1 MTQLV
6 KTADWAKSLFGE
18 AKLGDKRRTNRLVE
32 LTAQVGCHIG
42 DTIVGSCEGDE
53 AKLEGAYRFIRNQKV
68 APKAI
73 AESGF
78 NATVA
83 QAKEHKTLLALE
95 DSTTL
100 SYSHRVRDSLG
111 DLGGK
116 KSSKKRGFW
125 VHNVLLL
132 DAQSEQTVGLV
143 DQSYWLR
150 EPETRG
156 KAKQRR
162 EREYEDKESFKWEAA
177 SRRLACRLGDKMQD
191 TISVCDRESDI
202 YEYLHYKRENTQR
215 FVVRSSW
222 DRRVDNST
230 GNLFEQAANAP
241 VLGHYE
247 ISIPQ
252 KGGRKARQARLELRA
267 VTVTLNRPNRLG
279 GEWGSVQVNLVVA
292 EEVGG
297 NEGEKL
303 CWRLL
308 TSEPIECFEDARK
321 ITRYYELRWRVEDF
335 HKAWKSSGTDVE
347 ELRLQHPDNIQRVAV
362 IMAFV
367 AVRLL
372 QMREVFHKARVCPSA
387 NIACDKLLD
396 KYEWKALWL
405 THEKKPLPE
414 KAPGIAWAYEAI
426 ARLGGWT
433 DSKRTGVVGWATLW
447 KGWFRLQDRTDGL
460 ILAFSTV
467 EAAP

>member
-1 MTQLV
+1 MTQLI
-6 KTADWAKSLFGE
+6 KTSDWAESLFGK
-18 AKLGDKRRTNRLVE
+18 AKLGDKRLTNRLVA
-32 LTAQVGCHIG
+32 LATQVGCHIG
-42 DTIVGSCEGDE
+42 DSIVGSCEGDE
-53 AKLEGAYRFIRNQKV
+53 AKLEGAYRFIRNAKA

-78 NATVA
+78 NATVE
-83 QAKEHKTLLALE
+83 QAKAHKTLLALE

-100 SYSHRVRDSLG
+100 SYSHKVRESLG
-111 DLGGK
+111 ELGGNK
-116 KSSKKRGFW
+116 NSQKRGFW

-132 DAQSEQTVGLV
+132 DAQSEQTVGLA

-150 EPETRG
+150 ESGTRG
-156 KAKQRR
+156 KAVQRR
-162 EREYEDKESFKWEAA
+162 EREYEDKESYKWEAA
-177 SRRLACRLGDKMQD
+177 SRRLSSRLGEKMQD
-191 TISVCDRESDI
+191 VISVCDRESDI
-202 YEYLHYKRENTQR
+202 YEYMHYKQKNAQR

-222 DRRVDNST
+222 DRNIEDET
-230 GNLFEQAANAP
+230 ENLFQQADKAP
-241 VLGHYE
+241 VLGSYE
-247 ISIPQ
+247 IAIPQ
-252 KGGRKARQARLELRA
+252 KGGRKARHAKLELRA
-267 VTVTLNRPNRLG
+267 VTITISRPKRLTK
-279 GEWGSVQVNLVVA
+279 EWETVQVNLIVA
-292 EEVGG
+292 EEVDDEK
-297 NEGEKL
+297 EGKL

-308 TSEPIECFEDARK
+308 TSEPIESFDAVRK

-347 ELRLQHPDNIQRVAV
+347 ELRLQHPDNIRRVAV

-387 NIACDKLLD
+387 NVACDKLLD
-396 KYEWKALWL
+396 KYEWQALWL
-405 THEKKPLPE
+405 THEKTPLP
-414 KAPGIAWAYEAI
+414 KKTPCIAWAYEAI

-460 ILAFSTV
+460 ILALSTM
-467 EAAP
+467 EAVS